1 MNGKL
6 IGGFIALSGLVA
18 GVAIYYL
25 QVYGFYDEVA
35 PEDLEIS
42 LTLAATGAFEALEA
56 SEVQAIDG
64 DSSPLKFR
72 ACFKTSVENAVLR
85 ETYVAAEKPVPLT
98 APGWFDCFDAEAIG
112 AALEAGQAQAY
123 LGQAEVR
130 DGVDRVVAI
139 MEDGRGFAWHQLNE
153 KYSE

>member
-6 IGGFIALSGLVA
+6 IGGFIALSGLIA

-42 LTLAATGAFEALEA
+42 LTLAATGELEALEA

-123 LGQAEVR
+123 LGQVEVR

>member
-6 IGGFIALSGLVA
+6 IGGFIALSGLIA

-42 LTLAATGAFEALEA
+42 LTLAATGELEALEA

-123 LGQAEVR
+123 LGLAEVR

>member
-6 IGGFIALSGLVA
+6 IGGFIALSGLIA

-42 LTLAATGAFEALEA
+42 LTLAATGELEALEA

-112 AALEAGQAQAY
+112 AALEAGQAQAC
-123 LGQAEVR
+123 LAQAEVR

>member
-6 IGGFIALSGLVA
+6 IGGFIALSGLIA

-42 LTLAATGAFEALEA
+42 LTLAATGALEALEA

-85 ETYVAAEKPVPLT
+85 DTYVAAEKPVPLT